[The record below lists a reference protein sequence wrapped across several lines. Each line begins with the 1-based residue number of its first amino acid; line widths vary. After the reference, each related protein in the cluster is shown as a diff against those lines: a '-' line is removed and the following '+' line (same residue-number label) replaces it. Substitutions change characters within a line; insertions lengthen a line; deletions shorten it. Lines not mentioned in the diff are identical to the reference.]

1 MKVSNPFITLLDSES
16 GEVLVFAPL
25 SKTRMNALV
34 KAYSKAGIEAVIA

>member
-1 MKVSNPFITLLDSES
+1 MRASNPFITLLDSES